1 MTSIQ
6 SFIRGAW
13 CYAAVVCVVAAWG
26 AAASAQTSSLS
37 ARQRDEEA
45 QRGPQAQ
52 SRTGTEVRGN
62 QTVEKYSWT
71 SSPPQA
77 PRTFGVND
85 LVTIVVREQT
95 RFEAEAEL
103 DTEKKYSVSSE
114 LDAFIKA
121 TAGGLGS
128 ADFRRG
134 KPNID
139 YSFNNKLEGDAETKR
154 EDRLTTRITAKII
167 DVKPNGLLVVEAK
180 GQIQHDEELHTITLT
195 GTCRK
200 EDVTPDN
207 SVLSTQLADKSI
219 KILTEGA
226 LKNNSTRGWIPR
238 LVEAIKPF

>member
-1 MTSIQ
+1 MTA
-6 SFIRGAW
+6 IRAFFPAVIGLGA
-13 CYAAVVCVVAAWG
+13 VAAL
-26 AAASAQTSSLS
+26 AAAAQAQTSSLS
-37 ARQRDEEA
+37 ARQREEDT

-52 SRTGTEVRGN
+52 PRHDTEVRGN
-62 QTVEKYSWT
+62 ETVERFSWT
-71 SSPPQA
+71 SSPPQP
-77 PRTFGVND
+77 PRSFNVND

-103 DTEKKYSVSSE
+103 DTEKKYSVTSE

-139 YSFNNKLEGDAETKR
+139 YEYNNKLEGDAETKR
-154 EDRLTTRITAKII
+154 EDRLTTRITARII
-167 DVKPNGLLVVEAK
+167 DVKPNGLLVVEAR
-180 GQIQHDEELHTITLT
+180 GEIQHDEETHTITLT

-207 SVLSTQLADKSI
+207 SVLSTQLADKAI
-219 KILTEGA
+219 RIVTQGA
-226 LKNNSTRGWIPR
+226 LKSNSTRGWIPR
-238 LVEAIKPF
+238 LIDAIKPF

>member
-1 MTSIQ
+1 MTSIRR
-6 SFIRGAW
+6 FIRGAGHS
-13 CYAAVVCVVAAWG
+13 AAVALVVAWC

-37 ARQRDEEA
+37 ARQRDEET

-52 SRTGTEVRGN
+52 PRTGTEVRGN
-62 QTVEKYSWT
+62 QTVEQYSWT

-103 DTEKKYSVSSE
+103 DTEKKWSVNSE

-121 TAGGLGS
+121 TGGGLGAS
-128 ADFRRG
+128 DFSRG

-226 LKNNSTRGWIPR
+226 LKSNSTRGWIPK
-238 LVEAIKPF
+238 LIDVIKPF